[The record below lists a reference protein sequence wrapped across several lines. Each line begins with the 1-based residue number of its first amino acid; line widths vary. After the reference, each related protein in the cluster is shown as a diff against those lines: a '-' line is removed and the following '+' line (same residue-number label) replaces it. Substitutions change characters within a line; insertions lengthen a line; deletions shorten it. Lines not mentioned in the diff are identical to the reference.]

1 MDAFLFRIS
10 DQLVLG
16 QVRVS
21 FDLVGSRSNPSR
33 FDQRF
38 DVGHG
43 EVGHANVPDL
53 QQRQASVAAIYSRGW
68 E

>member
-10 DQLVLG
+10 DQFVLR

-21 FDLVGSRSNPSR
+21 FDLVSSRCNSSG
-33 FDQRF
+33 FDQGF

-53 QQRQASVAAIYSRGW
+53 QQLQASVAV
-68 E
+68 